1 MLNIGENVFIAD
13 YGAGYVQNID
23 SSELLKIKANYVNI
37 YFLLDNMNLMIPI
50 DRIKN
55 YKIRNVSN
63 SVELEETLSTIK
75 NQSNYIESNWNNR
88 YRTNKK
94 KIQSGNTL
102 KMCQVI
108 RDLYYLKKKN
118 MLPPGELKILER
130 VEGLVASEIM
140 LVFGINMEQAL
151 SKIRNFV

>member
-23 SSELLKIKANYVNI
+23 SKELLNIKDNYVNI
-37 YFLLDNMNLMIPI
+37 YFLLDNMNFMIPI

-55 YKIRNVSN
+55 YKIRNVLN
-63 SVELEETLSTIK
+63 CVELQEILNTIT
-75 NQSNYIESNWNNR
+75 NQSDYIESNWNNR
-88 YRTNKK
+88 YRINKK

-151 SKIRNFV
+151 SKIRNLV

>member
-1 MLNIGENVFIAD
+1 M
-13 YGAGYVQNID
+13 
-23 SSELLKIKANYVNI
+23 
-37 YFLLDNMNLMIPI
+37 
-50 DRIKN
+50 
-55 YKIRNVSN
+55 
-63 SVELEETLSTIK
+63 STIK
-75 NQSNYIESNWNNR
+75 NQSDYIESNWNNR